1 MHTTGLV
8 VTLTDDPGE
17 AAAAVAALEAAGPF
31 TFGQVCGPCRA
42 VALEA
47 ADPEAARHWHEWAA
61 GLAGVRAVEVVFVH
75 WDDATEP
82 ETTDVTV

>member
-8 VTLTDDPGE
+8 VTLSQQPE
-17 AAAAVAALEAAGPF
+17 ESAAAVAELEAAGPF
-31 TFGQVCGPCRA
+31 TLGQACGACRA

-47 ADPEAARHWHEWAA
+47 ADPEAARRWHEWAA
-61 GLAGVRAVEVVFVH
+61 GLPGVLAVEVVFVH